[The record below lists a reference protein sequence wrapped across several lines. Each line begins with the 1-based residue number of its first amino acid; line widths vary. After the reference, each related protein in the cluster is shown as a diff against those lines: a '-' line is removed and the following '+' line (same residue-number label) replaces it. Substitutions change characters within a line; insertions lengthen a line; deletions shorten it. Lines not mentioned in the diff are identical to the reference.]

1 MKRMLSTA
9 ARTVRR
15 ILPLP
20 STPGARPRRRLVLAL
35 LALCAVAFWIRL
47 AHISGTLPYPRHID
61 EVRITVRAHRMVTT
75 GEYHPV
81 DFIYPSL
88 PRYLAAAAM
97 AAGVAWTSADEPP
110 EGVDPVGLWTYPHYE
125 RPAVMGAARR
135 LFALLSIV
143 ALGATGIAAW
153 RLLDQPGALLLAP
166 LVLATSPLFFVHSW
180 EYLNVDVVATC
191 FAALGIAACLHGTR
205 RPSILTVAFLPA
217 ICAGLAA
224 GSKYPSGLVLVPVLV
239 AGALFLAPAQRLLG
253 VVVAAVTAG
262 AAFVAVVP
270 HSVLDFPTF
279 LNGLTEEAGRYL
291 TGDDARYVDDP
302 GLAQLAFYGRHF
314 QAQFGWTGMLAAGIG
329 LAAAAAADWRR
340 TLVFVS
346 FPVALL
352 ALLTPQR
359 AQFARNVLPLH
370 PLLAVLVAGG
380 LAVAQDRLAQ
390 ALERRAG
397 TPPRLRLVLPAA
409 AWLAICAVG
418 LATPLARLPD
428 QAHITVDSRW
438 DALDWLDRRLP
449 AYWTLVV
456 PAELNIDLRELQR
469 RGYPLHVVDYRTLGT
484 LAAVDAVANRAPGP
498 VAAFLPRWGYS
509 EQPEGT
515 AAAARR
521 AAELNRTVSPFVPLA
536 WFGQN
541 PVLVNYPFPVPWGDP
556 AFSIA
561 ARSTA
566 PRE

>member
-1 MKRMLSTA
+1 MNRMLSTA

-15 ILPLP
+15 VLPLP
-20 STPGARPRRRLVLAL
+20 STSGARPTRRLVLAL

-97 AAGVAWTSADEPP
+97 AAGVAWTSP
-110 EGVDPVGLWTYPHYE
+110 EDQPTGADPVGLWTYPHYE
-125 RPAVMGAARR
+125 RPAVIGAARR
-135 LFALLSIV
+135 LFALLSIL

-153 RLLDQPGALLLAP
+153 RLLDCPGAFFLAP

-224 GSKYPSGLVLVPVLV
+224 GSKYPSGLVLAPVLV
-239 AGALFLAPAQRLLG
+239 ACLLFLAPERRLLG
-253 VVVAAVTAG
+253 VVVAVVTAG

-279 LNGLTEEAGRYL
+279 LNGLTEEAGRYASG
-291 TGDDARYVDDP
+291 TARYTDDP

-314 QAQFGWTGMLAAGIG
+314 RAQFGWTGMLAAGIG

-346 FPVALL
+346 FPLALL
-352 ALLTPQR
+352 ALLAPQR

-370 PLLAVLVAGG
+370 PFLAVLIAGG
-380 LAVAQDRLAQ
+380 LAVAHGRLVQ
-390 ALERRAG
+390 VLERRSR
-397 TPPRLRLVLPAA
+397 TPRPRPLLAAA
-409 AWLAICAVG
+409 AWLAIGAAG

-428 QAHITVDSRW
+428 QARITVDSRW

-449 AYWTLVV
+449 TYWTLVV

-498 VAAFLPRWGYS
+498 VAAFLPRWGHA

-515 AAAARR
+515 ASAARR

-536 WFGQN
+536 WFGRN

-561 ARSTA
+561 ARSTT

>member
-1 MKRMLSTA
+1 MKRMVSTA

-20 STPGARPRRRLVLAL
+20 PTSSTRPSQRLVLAL
-35 LALCAVAFWIRL
+35 LAVCAVAFWIRL

-97 AAGVAWTSADEPP
+97 AAGAAWTPADEQPA
-110 EGVDPVGLWTYPHYE
+110 GADPVGLWTYPHYE
-125 RPAVMGAARR
+125 RPAVIGAARR

-153 RLLDQPGALLLAP
+153 RLLDRPGALLLAP

-205 RPSILTVAFLPA
+205 RPSILTVAILPA

-224 GSKYPSGLVLVPVLV
+224 GSKYPSGLVLAPVLV
-239 AGALFLAPAQRLLG
+239 ASVLFLAPAQRLLG
-253 VVVAAVTAG
+253 VVVAAATAG

-270 HSVLDFPTF
+270 HSMLDFPTF
-279 LNGLTEEAGRYL
+279 LNDLTEEAGRYAS
-291 TGDDARYVDDP
+291 GEDVRYTDNR
-302 GLAQLAFYGRHF
+302 GLAQLAFYGHHF

-346 FPVALL
+346 FPAALL

-370 PLLAVLVAGG
+370 PFLAVLIAGG
-380 LAVAQDRLAQ
+380 LAVAQDRLVQ
-390 ALERRAG
+390 ALERRAS

-438 DALDWLDRRLP
+438 DALDWLDGRLP
-449 AYWTLVV
+449 TYWTLVV

-469 RGYPLHVVDYRTLGT
+469 RGYPLHVVDYRTLGN
-484 LAAVDAVANRAPGP
+484 LAAVDAVANQAPGP
-498 VAAFLPRWGYS
+498 VAAFLPRWGYA

-521 AAELNRTVSPFVPLA
+521 ATELNRTVSPFVPLA

-556 AFSIA
+556 QFSIA
-561 ARSTA
+561 ARSTT

>member
-1 MKRMLSTA
+1 MNYMLPTA

-20 STPGARPRRRLVLAL
+20 PAAGARPSRRLVLAL
-35 LALCAVAFWIRL
+35 LALCVVAFWIRL
-47 AHISGTLPYPRHID
+47 AHIAGTLPYPRHVD
-61 EVRITVRAHRMVTT
+61 EARITVRAHRMVTT
-75 GEYHPV
+75 GEYHPI

-97 AAGVAWTSADEPP
+97 AAGVAWTSTDGQAAEA
-110 EGVDPVGLWTYPHYE
+110 DPVGLWTYPHYE
-125 RPAVMGAARR
+125 RPAVIGTARR

-143 ALGATGIAAW
+143 ALGATGLAAW
-153 RLLDQPGALLLAP
+153 RLLNWPGALLLAP

-180 EYLNVDVVATC
+180 EYLNVDVVAAC

-205 RPSILTVAFLPA
+205 QPSIRTLAFLPA

-224 GSKYPSGLVLVPVLV
+224 GSKYPSGLVLVPMLV
-239 AGALFLAPAQRLLG
+239 ASALFLAQGCRLLG
-253 VVVAAVTAG
+253 VVAATATAG

-279 LNGLTEEAGRYL
+279 LNGLTEEAGRYA
-291 TGDDARYVDDP
+291 TGDEARYTDDP

-314 QAQFGWTGMLAAGIG
+314 QAQFGWTGMIAAGMG

-359 AQFARNVLPLH
+359 AQFARNALPLH
-370 PLLAVLVAGG
+370 PFLAVLVAGG
-380 LAVAQDRLAQ
+380 LAVAHGRLVQ
-390 ALERRAG
+390 ALERRGG
-397 TPPRLRLVLPAA
+397 TPPRLRRLVPAA
-409 AWLAICAVG
+409 AWLAICAIG

-428 QAHITVDSRW
+428 QAHTTVDSRW
-438 DALDWLDRRLP
+438 EALDWLDRRLP
-449 AYWTLVV
+449 TYWTLIV
-456 PAELNIDLRELQR
+456 PAELGIDLRELQR
-469 RGYPLHVVDYRTLGT
+469 RGYPLHVVDYRSLGT
-484 LAAVDAVANRAPGP
+484 LAAVDAVANRTPGP
-498 VAAFLPRWGYS
+498 VAAFLPRWS
-509 EQPEGT
+509 HAEQPEGT
-515 AAAARR
+515 ASAARR
-521 AAELNRTVSPFVPLA
+521 AAELDRTVAPFVPLA
-536 WFGQN
+536 WFGRN

-561 ARSTA
+561 ARSTI
-566 PRE
+566 PRR

>member
-1 MKRMLSTA
+1 MNRMLSTA

-20 STPGARPRRRLVLAL
+20 SASGARPPRRLVLAL

-61 EVRITVRAHRMVTT
+61 ELRITVRAHRMVTT
-75 GEYHPV
+75 GEYHPI

-97 AAGVAWTSADEPP
+97 AAGVSWTAE
-110 EGVDPVGLWTYPHYE
+110 EGRPAGADPVGLWTYPHYE
-125 RPAVMGAARR
+125 RPAVIGAARR
-135 LFALLSIV
+135 LFALLSVV

-153 RLLDQPGALLLAP
+153 RLLQWPGALLLAP
-166 LVLATSPLFFVHSW
+166 LVLATSRLFFAHSW

-205 RPSILTVAFLPA
+205 RPSMLTLAFLPA
-217 ICAGLAA
+217 VCAGLAA
-224 GSKYPSGLVLVPVLV
+224 GSKYPSGLVLVPVLI
-239 AGALFLAPAQRLLG
+239 ASALFLAPGRRLLG
-253 VVVAAVTAG
+253 AVVAAMTAG

-270 HSVLDFPTF
+270 HSVLDFPAF

-291 TGDDARYVDDP
+291 TGDEARYADDP

-314 QAQFGWTGMLAAGIG
+314 QAQFGWTGLLAAGIG

-346 FPVALL
+346 FPLALL
-352 ALLTPQR
+352 ALLAPQR

-370 PLLAVLVAGG
+370 PFLAVLVAGG
-380 LAVAQDRLAQ
+380 LAVTHGRLVQ
-390 ALERRAG
+390 ALERRG
-397 TPPRLRLVLPAA
+397 RTPPRLRPVLPAA
-409 AWLAICAVG
+409 AWLAIGTVG

-428 QAHITVDSRW
+428 QTRITVDSRW
-438 DALDWLDRRLP
+438 EALAWLDRRLP
-449 AYWTLVV
+449 TYWTLVV

-469 RGYPLHVVDYRTLGT
+469 RGYPLHVVDYRSLGT
-484 LAAVDAVANRAPGP
+484 LAAVDTVANRAAGP
-498 VAAFLPRWGYS
+498 VAAFLPRWGYA

-515 AAAARR
+515 ASAARR

-536 WFGQN
+536 RFGHN

-561 ARSTA
+561 ARSTTL
-566 PRE
+566 RE

>member
-1 MKRMLSTA
+1 MNHMLSTA

-15 ILPLP
+15 SLPLP
-20 STPGARPRRRLVLAL
+20 SASGARPPRRLVLAL

-61 EVRITVRAHRMVTT
+61 ELRITVRAHRMVTT

-97 AAGVAWTSADEPP
+97 AAGVAWTSAESRPA
-110 EGVDPVGLWTYPHYE
+110 GTDPVGLWTYPHYE
-125 RPAVMGAARR
+125 RPAVIGAARR

-143 ALGATGIAAW
+143 ALGATGLAAW
-153 RLLDQPGALLLAP
+153 RLLNWPGAVLLAP

-191 FAALGIAACLHGTR
+191 FAALAIAACLHGTR
-205 RPSILTVAFLPA
+205 QPSILSLAVLPA

-224 GSKYPSGLVLVPVLV
+224 GSKYPSGLVLLPVLV
-239 AGALFLAPAQRLLG
+239 ASALFLAQRRRLRG
-253 VVVAAVTAG
+253 VAVAAATAG

-279 LNGLTEEAGRYL
+279 LGGLTEEAGRYL
-291 TGDDARYVDDP
+291 TGNDARYRDDP

-314 QAQFGWTGMLAAGIG
+314 QTQFGWTGLVAAGIG

-346 FPVALL
+346 FPLALL

-370 PLLAVLVAGG
+370 PFLAVLVAGG
-380 LAVAQDRLAQ
+380 LAVAHGRLVQ
-390 ALERRAG
+390 ALERRG
-397 TPPRLRLVLPAA
+397 RTPRRLRHLLPAA
-409 AWLAICAVG
+409 AWLAICAIG

-428 QAHITVDSRW
+428 QTHTTVDSRW
-438 DALDWLDRRLP
+438 EALDWLDRRLP
-449 AYWTLVV
+449 TYWTLIV

-469 RGYPLHVVDYRTLGT
+469 RGYALHVVDYRSLGT
-484 LAAVDAVANRAPGP
+484 MAAVDAVANRAPGP
-498 VAAFLPRWGYS
+498 VAAFIPRWGHS
-509 EQPEGT
+509 EQSEGT

-536 WFGQN
+536 SFGRN
-541 PVLVNYPFPVPWGDP
+541 PILVNYPFPVPWGDP

-561 ARSTA
+561 ARSSIS
-566 PRE
+566 RE